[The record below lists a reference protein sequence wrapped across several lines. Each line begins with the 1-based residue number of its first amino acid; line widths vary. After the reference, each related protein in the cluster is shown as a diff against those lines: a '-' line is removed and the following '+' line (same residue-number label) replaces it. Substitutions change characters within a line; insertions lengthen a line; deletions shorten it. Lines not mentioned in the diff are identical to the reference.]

1 MSDVRREW
9 RPRLWVRC
17 VAVVVPLLL
26 ASTLLYP
33 QVLNPD
39 WTNGTP
45 PGELPWLAAMIVV
58 SAAAAYAALISR
70 IVVDPP
76 MVRIVN
82 PWGARTLQTADV
94 VAVEPGS
101 FGVEFVTE
109 DGRRYSAFAVQCIAG
124 PARWADV
131 AKSVTG
137 HYPLASAEQPKLLAE
152 LADLIEGHGRLR
164 GYQVTSAGTDE
175 HGYVV
180 FQVSVPTRAEDVR
193 LSLNGETFLLDLPG
207 GYTWAEFNEVADEG
221 PEVLADQLAML
232 DAYADPG
239 TSEVQVQRRFGRGLR
254 KELHL
259 SNGAVLR
266 RRGWSRG
273 PTQTE
278 R

>member
-1 MSDVRREW
+1 MSDARREW

-17 VAVVVPLLL
+17 VAVMVPLLL

-45 PGELPWLAAMIVV
+45 SDELPWLVALIVV
-58 SAAAAYAALISR
+58 SGAAAYAALISR

-76 MVRIVN
+76 SVRLVN
-82 PWGARTLQTADV
+82 PWGARTLQTADII
-94 VAVEPGS
+94 AVEPGS
-101 FGVEFVTE
+101 FGVVFVSE
-109 DGRRYSAFAVQCIAG
+109 GGRRHVAFAVQCTAG
-124 PARWADV
+124 APRWADV

-137 HYPLASAEQPKLLAE
+137 RYPLASPEQPALVAE
-152 LADLIEGHGRLR
+152 LAAQVEGHGRLR
-164 GYQVTSAGTDE
+164 GYEVASLGADE

-180 FQVSVPTRAEDVR
+180 FQVSVPTREDDVS
-193 LSLNGETFLLDLPG
+193 LSLNGETFLLNLPG
-207 GYTWAEFNEVADEG
+207 DYTWAQFSESADEG

-232 DAYADPG
+232 DAYADPR
-239 TSEVQVQRRFGRGLR
+239 TSEVEVRRRFGRGLR
-254 KELHL
+254 KELRM

-273 PTQTE
+273 PT
-278 R
+278 RSGD